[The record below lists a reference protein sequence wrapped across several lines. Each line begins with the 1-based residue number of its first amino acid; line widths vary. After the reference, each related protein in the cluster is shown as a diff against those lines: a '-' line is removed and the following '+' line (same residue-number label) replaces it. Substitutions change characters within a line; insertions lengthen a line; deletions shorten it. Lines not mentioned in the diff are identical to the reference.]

1 MEIVQR
7 VVGGSGL
14 LGGIFG
20 EAREAVL
27 GGCWG
32 LIMSAAFFFFF
43 FATGMAM
50 VRGVSNF
57 PASYQLNWNSF
68 FLVALLCVSGLAS
81 PVIGVLFGLQTGFYS
96 VFKHLVAFALYIILI
111 LGGIVALSIFN
122 F

>member
-1 MEIVQR
+1 MIAR
-7 VVGGSGL
+7 VVGGGGI

-43 FATGMAM
+43 FVTGMAM
-50 VRGVSNF
+50 MFGVSNF
-57 PASYQLNWNSF
+57 PENMQLNWNSF
-68 FLVALLCVSGLAS
+68 FLVALLCVSALGS
-81 PVIGVLFGLQTGFYS
+81 PVIGVLFGLQSGFYS
-96 VFKHLVAFALYIILI
+96 VGKHIIVFLIYLVLLLA
-111 LGGIVALSIFN
+111 GIVALSFVN